1 MAWVAWLTGLPGSGK
16 SSVGREVARRLEERG
31 IRVRVLELDEI
42 RRVVTPS
49 PSYTAEEREVLYR
62 ALAYMAWLL
71 YNEGVSVIIDAT
83 AHRRRFR
90 DVARALIPAF
100 AEIFLRA
107 SLPACRARAEDR
119 RCGYAP
125 ADVYGQAG
133 RKGSTV
139 PGVDEMYEPPL
150 HPELVLDT
158 EELQVTQA
166 ADRVVRFLETFQVG
180 QATVSLNADY
190 GQADRGG
197 GVMNVLSDLQAPDSA
212 GEQGG
217 RSEACPYLRRTT
229 PHSCYCI
236 EGYCLAHPYGGLQVV
251 TVAEFREMCTQA
263 EHVRCQL
270 YRRRHEQTVIDG
282 DTERAAA

>member
-107 SLPACRARAEDR
+107 SLPACLARAEDR

-139 PGVDEMYEPPL
+139 PGVDEMYELPL

-166 ADRVVRFLETFQVG
+166 ADRVVRFLEAFQVG
-180 QATVSLNADY
+180 QATVSLNADCE
-190 GQADRGG
+190 DR
-197 GVMNVLSDLQAPDSA
+197 LTA
-212 GEQGG
+212 E
-217 RSEACPYLRRTT
+217 EA
-229 PHSCYCI
+229 
-236 EGYCLAHPYGGLQVV
+236 
-251 TVAEFREMCTQA
+251 
-263 EHVRCQL
+263 
-270 YRRRHEQTVIDG
+270 
-282 DTERAAA
+282 